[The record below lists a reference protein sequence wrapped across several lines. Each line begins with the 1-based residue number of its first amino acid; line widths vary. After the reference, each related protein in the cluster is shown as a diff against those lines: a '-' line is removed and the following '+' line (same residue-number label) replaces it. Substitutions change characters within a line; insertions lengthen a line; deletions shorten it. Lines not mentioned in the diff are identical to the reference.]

1 MAKVG
6 RPTDYKPDFHPKE
19 IVKLMRDEGLTTV
32 EVAERWDVTVETL
45 SEWRRVHKE
54 FSDASTRAKQYR
66 RAWWLKM
73 GRSGL
78 YSTDD
83 ARFDSRLYALMMK
96 YDGVNLDERVVKLP
110 ELASCKT
117 FSEQATVICGALACG
132 KITPKEAQTMVD
144 VIAACAKIEEVTDLR
159 AKLEAIEAQLGKK

>member
-19 IVKLMRDEGLTTV
+19 IIRLMKEEGKTAVQVARD
-32 EVAERWDVTVETL
+32 WDITEETL

-54 FSDASTRAKQYR
+54 FSEAYIRAKHYR
-66 RAWWLKM
+66 RAWWIDM
-73 GRSGL
+73 GQRGL
-78 YSTDD
+78 VTEDNV
-83 ARFDSRLYALMMK
+83 RFDSRLYAMMMK
-96 YDGVNLDERVVKLP
+96 YDGVNLDERKVKVP

-144 VIAACAKIEEVTDLR
+144 VISICAKIEEVTELR
-159 AKLEAIEAQLGKK
+159 NKLEAIETQLGK